1 MLRRQLYSDMRCDG
15 VSSAITSS
23 LIGNT
28 KEVNDKHCTFDIYGI
43 GEKRKSLKNKK
54 IPEKPLFPGFSGVCQ
69 SKRQDLNLRPLPR
82 TQRSTKLSHAS
93 STAKAIITTGQWFVN
108 HFFLFL

>member
-69 SKRQDLNLRPLPR
+69 SKRQDLNLRPLRPE
-82 TQRSTKLSHAS
+82 RSALP
-93 STAKAIITTGQWFVN
+93 N
-108 HFFLFL
+108 